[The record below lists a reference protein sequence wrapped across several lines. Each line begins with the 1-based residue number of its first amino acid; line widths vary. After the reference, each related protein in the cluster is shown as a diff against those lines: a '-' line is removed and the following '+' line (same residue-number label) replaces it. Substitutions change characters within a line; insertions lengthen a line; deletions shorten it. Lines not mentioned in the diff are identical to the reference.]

1 MTSRKK
7 IIIYSFLLLAIGCF
21 LTACFADY
29 KDKKQNEIVPDY
41 VFTYADNQT
50 VDYPTVKGAIYFAKL
65 VEERTDGRIKIDINS
80 DAVLGDE
87 SSVMKQMKF
96 GGIDF
101 ARLSLTVLAEEEPRL
116 NVLQL
121 PYIYRD
127 AEHMWNVLD
136 GNTGDKFLDIMEA
149 TGLVGLSWYDA
160 GARSFY
166 TISKPIRTADDIKG
180 LRIRVIDS
188 RLMIDM
194 VNALG
199 GVAVPLFYD
208 EVYSGMQTG
217 VLDGAENN
225 IPSYESMKHY
235 EVARYYTSDEHTRV
249 PEIQAV
255 SLVTWNKLSEKDQEI
270 IRRCAEDSALYEREL
285 WKEYNKDSLDKL
297 KQNGAEIIEL
307 PKYEIDKF
315 RKAVLPLYEKY
326 CSKYMDLV
334 NEVISTK

>member
-1 MTSRKK
+1 MNKK
-7 IIIYSFLLLAIGCF
+7 KTIIYSFLFLAIGCF

-29 KDKKQNEIVPDY
+29 KEKKQDEVVPEY

-50 VDYPTVKGAIYFAKL
+50 EDYPTVQAAIYFAEL
-65 VEERTDGRIKIDINS
+65 VEERTKGRIQIDINAN
-80 DAVLGDE
+80 AVLGDE
-87 SSVMKQMKF
+87 SSVMEQMKF

-101 ARLSLTVLAEEEPRL
+101 ARLSLTVLAEEEERL

-127 AEHMWNVLD
+127 AEHMWKVLD
-136 GNTGDKFLDIMEA
+136 GSTGDKFLEITET

-166 TISKPIRTADDIKG
+166 TSKKPIRTAEDIKG

-188 RLMIDM
+188 KLMIDM

-199 GVAVPLFYD
+199 AVAVPLLYD

-225 IPSYESMKHY
+225 FPSYESMKHY
-235 EVARYYTSDEHTRV
+235 EVAGYYTLDEHTRV
-249 PEIQAV
+249 PEVQAV
-255 SLVTWNKLSEKDQEI
+255 SAVTWNKLSESDRKI
-270 IRRCAEDSALYEREL
+270 IRSCAEESALYEREL
-285 WKEYNKDSLDKL
+285 WKKYNEESLDKL
-297 KQNGAEIIEL
+297 KANGAEIIEL
-307 PKYEIDKF
+307 PQSEIDKF

-326 CSKYMDLV
+326 CSEYMDLV
-334 NEVISTK
+334 DEIINTK